1 MGFAGNYLVVV
12 QCHLVKERCSGYFCE
27 KAFFERSGEFARYA
41 GRDDLRIVYFTC
53 GGCSGR
59 AVHRKLTNLLR
70 QARRREELG
79 RKQFIVHLSS
89 CITNDNFHGPPC
101 PHLDYL
107 KDLISRLGLEIV
119 EGTSISPKAEERRW
133 AGRYR
138 LRPAQ
143 KRRQAEE
150 EEADCSAD

>member
-1 MGFAGNYLVVV
+1 MNFSGKYLVVV
-12 QCHLVKERCSGYFCE
+12 QCHLVKQRCSGYFCE
-27 KAFFERSGEFARYA
+27 KAFFERSGEFAEYA
-41 GRDDLRIVYFTC
+41 GDENLRVLYFTC

-70 QARRREELG
+70 QARRREKLEKG
-79 RKQFIVHLSS
+79 QFIVHLSS

-107 KDLISRLGLEIV
+107 KDLIVRLGLPLV
-119 EGTSISPKAEERRW
+119 EGTNISPKAEARRLE
-133 AGRYR
+133 GRYR

-143 KRRQAEE
+143 ERARAEE
-150 EEADCSAD
+150 EEAGSAD